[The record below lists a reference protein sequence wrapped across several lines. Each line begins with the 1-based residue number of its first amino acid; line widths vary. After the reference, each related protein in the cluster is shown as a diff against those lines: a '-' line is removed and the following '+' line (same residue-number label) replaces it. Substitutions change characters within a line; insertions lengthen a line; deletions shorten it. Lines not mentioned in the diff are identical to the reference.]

1 MRVWQLQGRGVEPWE
16 VERARSARACG
27 DRSVELGLCGDGGR
41 PRGRGALGSHKPTG
55 LTVSFMQAGAATG
68 RLVV

>member
-1 MRVWQLQGRGVEPWE
+1 MRVWQGQGRGVEPWE
-16 VERARSARACG
+16 VERARSARACSDG
-27 DRSVELGLCGDGGR
+27 SVELGLCGDGGR
-41 PRGRGALGSHKPTG
+41 PRGRGALGADRG